1 MLFAPFLF
9 IYVLICLAFLA
20 GLFILIQIDAIT
32 YAYSVLGLSPKAA
45 VLALLASL
53 IGSYINIPL
62 YTVESG
68 PMEAAATVNNFGV
81 LYSVPFQHAGSQ
93 TTVAINMASEQL
105 DARRGSSVRSG
116 CDRVSVRSH
125 VWIRARGVHFS
136 SAAAWR
142 RAPARLGSYHPLTG
156 SHASG

>member
-9 IYVLICLAFLA
+9 FYMLICLAFLA

-68 PMEAAATVNNFGV
+68 PMQTAAAVNSFGV
-81 LYSVPFQHAGSQ
+81 LYSVPFQYASSG
-93 TTVAINMASEQL
+93 TVVAINVGGAL
-105 DARRGSSVRSG
+105 VPLLICGYALLRRP
-116 CDRVSVRSH
+116 
-125 VWIRARGVHFS
+125 
-136 SAAAWR
+136 SALLPSILGTAIVAWVAHQFAYR
-142 RAPARLGSYHPLTG
+142 
-156 SHASG
+156 